1 MDSMRLS
8 GFMSSSR
15 KTIGRDFEYRR
26 QAIVSPTHRRRMK
39 THSTLRQFSKYLSYV
54 LGRRP
59 YEFGLVPDENGFV
72 SVQMLLKAICE
83 EKDWKF
89 IRETHFHELLLL
101 ETGAPIEIAGN
112 RIRSVDRSHLPII
125 TISPDPPKLLYV
137 CIRQKAHAHVLE
149 RGISPSAYPQVV
161 LSSDR
166 DMALRMGRRYDPEAV
181 LLSVYCSKCREQ
193 GVVFSQA
200 GGSLYTAGHIP
211 HKCFAGPALAL
222 KRTPKEQAHDPSPQ
236 RPITPGSFT
245 LELQNEKPVSQ
256 KVKGR
261 KKEIVWKKNRKRL
274 QRNPE
279 YL

>member
-1 MDSMRLS
+1 MRLAGPMSLS
-8 GFMSSSR
+8 GEM
-15 KTIGRDFEYRR
+15 IGRIVEYRR
-26 QAIVSPTHRRRMK
+26 QAIVYPTHRRRMK
-39 THSTLRQFSKYLSYV
+39 THNTLRQFSKYLSYV

-89 IRETHFHELLLL
+89 IREAHFHELLLR
-101 ETGAPIEIAGN
+101 EPEPQIELAGS
-112 RIRSVDRSHLPII
+112 RIRSVDRSHLPKPE
-125 TISPDPPKLLYV
+125 ISRDPPKLLYV

-149 RGISPSAYPQVV
+149 KGILPSAYSQVV

-166 DMALRMGRRYDPEAV
+166 DMAFRMGRRYDSKAV

-193 GVVFSQA
+193 GVVFLQA
-200 GGSLYTAGHIP
+200 GGSLFTAGHIP
-211 HKCFAGPALAL
+211 PKCFTGPALAL
-222 KRTPKEQAHDPSPQ
+222 ERAPKEQAQDPSPK
-236 RPITPGSFT
+236 RPMTPGSFT
-245 LELQNEKPVSQ
+245 LELQNEKPVFQ